1 MQKTHTFF
9 LFTGEQCGKALEAAR
24 LYTSLFKNSEIKDI
38 KYMTPEQTGYKEG
51 MITHALFTIDG
62 QEYLISDGP
71 GDHKFPFNPSISI
84 AVNCET
90 EEEIDSLFRKMTEG
104 GSVMMPLGEYGF
116 SKKFAWIA
124 DQYGVSWQLILF

>member
-9 LFTGEQCGKALEAAR
+9 LFTGDQCGKALEAAK

-38 KYMTPEQTGYKEG
+38 KYMTPEQPGYKEG
-51 MITHALFTIDG
+51 MITHALFTISG

-71 GDHKFPFNPSISI
+71 GDHKFSFNPAISI
-84 AVNCET
+84 AVNCEN
-90 EEEIDSLFRKMTEG
+90 EEEINSLYKTFTEG

-116 SKKFAWIA
+116 SKKFAWVS
-124 DQYGVSWQLILF
+124 DKYGVSWQLILF